1 MAIPTS
7 PLQCLHANQTRT
19 IQSIVLRCLLLAV
32 VVPCRIV
39 RLRLRIGRRGFVWEL
54 PGISHCLQV
63 IGVGPRERRARIS
76 RLLWE
81 RIAGCPWILRLCT
94 IGVHHNTFRD
104 GDGLDPEYDLLF
116 RGERV

>member
-1 MAIPTS
+1 MS
-7 PLQCLHANQTRT
+7 PCEPNANDPIDRAQM
-19 IQSIVLRCLLLAV
+19 LAV
-32 VVPCRIV
+32 SRGRPCRIV

-63 IGVGPRERRARIS
+63 IGVGPREWRARIS